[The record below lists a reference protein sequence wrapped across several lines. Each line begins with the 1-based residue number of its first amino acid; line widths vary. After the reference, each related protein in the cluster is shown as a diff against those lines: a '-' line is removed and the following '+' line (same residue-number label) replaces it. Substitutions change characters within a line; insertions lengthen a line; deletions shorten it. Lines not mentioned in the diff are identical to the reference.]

1 VDSLQTVV
9 CRPLTGIRIEYA
21 AILSTGRIANNHFL
35 ATYFFNMTFADF
47 PFLRYLIFFS
57 LGILLSAAIPAA
69 PPQLFL
75 WLLAILW
82 IFYAVFLSRSVFSG
96 LLPISFL
103 AYLLLMGLG
112 AFVSL
117 QASQH
122 TLKGEMPWGEGTGY
136 LAEVQRY
143 DLPKA
148 NSSENLLAVIGIKE
162 GQSWRLHK
170 ALVLVYH
177 QLDQPL
183 APGQVIWV
191 PTNPE
196 RLAPPSFPN
205 EFNYKRFLAAKG
217 IHFRQFLGKKL
228 LVLPLKP
235 STELNFAME
244 HLRHYFAGVIDQF
257 VQRPESKQ
265 IALALLLGQ
274 KESLGKEIKQAYSAT
289 GTQHILAVSGLHV
302 GIIYSIL
309 LFPLTY
315 FKQEGHALR
324 KSYLILVMGLIWIYA
339 LMTGFSP
346 SVVRA
351 VVMFSLVTLGQMRKR
366 KPSIWNILSFSAL
379 LLLVLDPGVRTD
391 LGFQLSYLAVAGIVG
406 LQPLILPLWS
416 PPNRVLDYFWQ
427 MAAVTLAAQ
436 LITSPLTIHY
446 FHTFPSYFLLANL
459 LIVPLSYLILCVGV
473 PFLLLAWIPFLGRVL
488 GSIVDFLLLLQ
499 NEVTYRIQDLPA
511 ALWQGI
517 HLSFAGMLAIWGL
530 LWVWGNWETG
540 YRKRLAGLG
549 MGLCLLWAGANLWEE
564 IQRPAQELYLFT
576 KDGKQI
582 LDLKLGPHHLSWNQ
596 NFPTDQ
602 LSFSIQ
608 PNRLADRRN
617 PVPIPL
623 KGIVGKDSIWFPG
636 INVAFFPAQN
646 RLAWGSLQPIERIDF
661 SHLNLADS
669 LSGDSMVT
677 GSSGFR
683 VIF

>member
-1 VDSLQTVV
+1 
-9 CRPLTGIRIEYA
+9 
-21 AILSTGRIANNHFL
+21 
-35 ATYFFNMTFADF
+35 MTFADF
-47 PFLRYLIFFS
+47 PFLRYLFFFA
-57 LGILLSAAIPAA
+57 LGILLSGAIPEAE
-69 PPQLFL
+69 PQLFL
-75 WLLAILW
+75 WILAILW
-82 IFYAVFLSRSVFSG
+82 IFYAIFLSRSSFWRP
-96 LLPISFL
+96 LPISFF

-122 TLKGEMPWGEGTGY
+122 MLKGEMPWGEGTGY

-162 GQSWRLHK
+162 GQSWRPQRS
-170 ALVLVYH
+170 LVLVYH
-177 QLDQPL
+177 QLNTPL
-183 APGQVIWV
+183 VPGQVIWV
-191 PTNPE
+191 PKNPE
-196 RLAPPSFPN
+196 SLAPPTFPN
-205 EFNYKRFLAAKG
+205 EFDYKGYLASKG
-217 IHFRQFLGKKL
+217 IHFRQFLGKNL
-228 LVLPLKP
+228 LVLPLPQTYQLKF
-235 STELNFAME
+235 TLE
-244 HLRHYFAGVIDQF
+244 HLRHYFAQVIDRY
-257 VQRPESKQ
+257 VIRPESKQ

-274 KESLGKEIKQAYSAT
+274 KESLGKEVKQAYSAT

-309 LFPLTY
+309 LLPLTY

-324 KSYLILVMGLIWIYA
+324 KSYLLLVMGLIWIYA

-406 LQPLILPLWS
+406 LQPLILKLWS

-473 PFLLLAWIPFLGRVL
+473 PFLLLAWFPFLGRVL
-488 GSIVDFLLLLQ
+488 GAIVDFLLLLQ
-499 NEVTYRIQDLPA
+499 NEITYSIQDLPA
-511 ALWQGI
+511 AMWQGI

-530 LWVWGNWETG
+530 LWVWGNWEMG

-549 MGLCLLWAGANLWEE
+549 MALCMLWAGANLWEE
-564 IQRPAQELYLFT
+564 IQRPAQELYLFS

-582 LDLKLGPHHLSWNQ
+582 LDLKLGPHHLSWNHS
-596 NFPTDQ
+596 FPTEQ

-608 PNRLADRRN
+608 PNRLAGQRN

-623 KGIVGKDSIWFPG
+623 KGLVGKDSIWFPG
-636 INVAFFPAQN
+636 IDLVFFPYRNQ
-646 RLAWGSLQPIERIDF
+646 LVWGTLSPKTQEQFGVPPDPN
-661 SHLNLADS
+661 SSQKDS
-669 LSGDSMVT
+669 LFSYSAGY
-677 GSSGFR
+677 R
-683 VIF
+683 VVF

>member
-1 VDSLQTVV
+1 
-9 CRPLTGIRIEYA
+9 
-21 AILSTGRIANNHFL
+21 
-35 ATYFFNMTFADF
+35 MTFADF
-47 PFLRYLIFFS
+47 PFLRYLFFFALGMLLTTVLPLAPPQIL
-57 LGILLSAAIPAA
+57 LGILAV
-69 PPQLFL
+69 
-75 WLLAILW
+75 LW
-82 IFYAVFLSRSVFSG
+82 IFYTVLVNRPSFSSSFPPSSV
-96 LLPISFL
+96 

-112 AFVSL
+112 TFVSL
-117 QASQH
+117 QATQTAREREVSW
-122 TLKGEMPWGEGTGY
+122 EEGSGY

-148 NSSENLLAVIGIKE
+148 NSSENLLAVIGVKE
-162 GQSWRLHK
+162 EQEWRSRK

-177 QLDQPL
+177 QLDKPL
-183 APGQVIWV
+183 VPGQVIWV
-191 PTNPE
+191 PKNPE
-196 RLAPPSFPN
+196 SLAPPSFPN
-205 EFNYKRFLAAKG
+205 EFDYKGYLASKG
-217 IHFRQFLGKKL
+217 IHFRQFLGKNV
-228 LVLPLKP
+228 LVLPMPQTFQFKFVL
-235 STELNFAME
+235 E
-244 HLRHYFAGVIDQF
+244 HLRHYFAKVIERY
-257 VQRPESKQ
+257 VIRPESKQ

-274 KESLGKEIKQAYSAT
+274 KESLGKEVKQAYSAT

-309 LFPLTY
+309 LLPLTY
-315 FKQEGHALR
+315 FKQEGHVLR

-406 LQPLILPLWS
+406 LQPLILQVWS

-473 PFLLLAWIPFLGRVL
+473 PFLLLAWIPFFGRVL
-488 GSIVDFLLLLQ
+488 GAIVDFLLLLQ
-499 NEVTYRIQDLPA
+499 NEVTYLIQDLPA

-530 LWVWGNWETG
+530 LWVWGNWELG
-540 YRKRLAGLG
+540 NRKRLAGLG
-549 MGLCLLWAGANLWEE
+549 MGLCLVWAAANLWEE
-564 IQRPAQELYLFT
+564 IQRPAQELYHFS
-576 KDGKQI
+576 KEGQHI
-582 LDLKLGPHHLSWNQ
+582 LDLKLGDHHLSWNQ
-596 NFPTDQ
+596 NFPTEQ

-608 PNRLADRRN
+608 PNRLAGQRN

-623 KGIVGKDSIWFPG
+623 KGLVGEDSIWFPG
-636 INVAFFPAQN
+636 IDLSFFPSRN
-646 RLAWGSLQPIERIDF
+646 LLVWGALIPKYQEQFGAPPASNFPQK
-661 SHLNLADS
+661 DS
-669 LSGDSMVT
+669 LSSYSAGY
-677 GSSGFR
+677 R

>member
-1 VDSLQTVV
+1 
-9 CRPLTGIRIEYA
+9 
-21 AILSTGRIANNHFL
+21 
-35 ATYFFNMTFADF
+35 MTFADF
-47 PFLRYLIFFS
+47 PFLRYLFFFALGMLLSTAIPLAHPQIF
-57 LGILLSAAIPAA
+57 LGILAV
-69 PPQLFL
+69 
-75 WLLAILW
+75 LW
-82 IFYAVFLSRSVFSG
+82 ILYAVLVNRLSFSNSFPPSSV
-96 LLPISFL
+96 

-112 AFVSL
+112 SFVSL
-117 QASQH
+117 QATQTARERETS
-122 TLKGEMPWGEGTGY
+122 WGEGSGY

-148 NSSENLLAVIGIKE
+148 NSSENLLAVIGVKE
-162 GQSWRLHK
+162 GQDWRSHK

-177 QLDQPL
+177 QLDKPL
-183 APGQVIWV
+183 VPGQVIWV
-191 PTNPE
+191 PKNPE
-196 RLAPPSFPN
+196 SLAPPTFPN
-205 EFNYKRFLAAKG
+205 EFDYKGYLASKG
-217 IHFRQFLGKKL
+217 IHFRQFLGKNM
-228 LVLPLKP
+228 LVLPVPQTFQFKFVL
-235 STELNFAME
+235 E
-244 HLRHYFAGVIDQF
+244 HLRHYFAKVIERY
-257 VQRPESKQ
+257 VIRPESKQ

-274 KESLGKEIKQAYSAT
+274 KESLGKEVKQAYSAT

-309 LFPLTY
+309 LLPLTY

-406 LQPLILPLWS
+406 LQPLILQVWS
-416 PPNRVLDYFWQ
+416 PHNRVLDYFWQ

-446 FHTFPSYFLLANL
+446 FHTFPTYFLLANL

-488 GSIVDFLLLLQ
+488 GAIVDFLLLLQ
-499 NEVTYRIQDLPA
+499 NEITYLIQDLPA

-530 LWVWGNWETG
+530 LWVWGNWELG
-540 YRKRLAGLG
+540 NRKRLAGLG
-549 MGLCLLWAGANLWEE
+549 MGLFLVWAAANLWEE

-576 KDGKQI
+576 KEGQHI
-582 LDLKLGPHHLSWNQ
+582 LDLKLGDHHLSWNQ
-596 NFPTDQ
+596 NFPTEQ

-608 PNRLADRRN
+608 PNRLAGQRS

-623 KGIVGKDSIWFPG
+623 KGVVGKDLIWFPG
-636 INVAFFPAQN
+636 IDLAFFPSRNQ
-646 RLAWGSLQPIERIDF
+646 LVWGALTPKYQEQFGAPPAS
-661 SHLNLADS
+661 NLPQKDS
-669 LSGDSMVT
+669 LSSYSAGY
-677 GSSGFR
+677 R
-683 VIF
+683 VVF

>member
-1 VDSLQTVV
+1 
-9 CRPLTGIRIEYA
+9 
-21 AILSTGRIANNHFL
+21 
-35 ATYFFNMTFADF
+35 MTFADF
-47 PFLRYLIFFS
+47 PFLRYLFFFA
-57 LGILLSAAIPAA
+57 LGTLLSAAIPAA
-69 PPQLFL
+69 STHLFL
-75 WLLAILW
+75 WILAVLW
-82 IFYAVFLSRSVFSG
+82 ICYAVLLSKPVFSS

-103 AYLLLMGLG
+103 AYFLLMGLG

-117 QASQH
+117 QATQQ
-122 TLKGEMPWGEGTGY
+122 TLKGDMPWGEGTGY

-148 NSSENLLAVIGIKE
+148 NSSENLLAVIGKSE
-162 GQSWRLHK
+162 GGSWRPYR

-177 QLDQPL
+177 QLNTPL
-183 APGQVIWV
+183 VPGQLIWV
-191 PTNPE
+191 PKNPE
-196 RLAPPSFPN
+196 SLAPAIFPN
-205 EFNYKRFLAAKG
+205 EFDYKGYLASKG
-217 IHFRQFLGKKL
+217 IHFRQFLGKNL
-228 LVLPLKP
+228 LVLPVPPAYQLKF
-235 STELNFAME
+235 TLE
-244 HLRHYFAGVIDQF
+244 HLRHYFAQVIDRY
-257 VQRPESKQ
+257 VIRPESKQ

-274 KESLGKEIKQAYSAT
+274 KESLGKEVKQAYSAT

-309 LFPLTY
+309 LLPLTY

-324 KSYLILVMGLIWIYA
+324 KSYLLLVMGLIWIYA

-406 LQPLILPLWS
+406 LQPLILQLWS
-416 PPNRVLDYFWQ
+416 PSSRALDYFWQ
-427 MAAVTLAAQ
+427 MASVTLAAQ

-488 GSIVDFLLLLQ
+488 GAIVDFLLLLQ
-499 NEVTYRIQDLPA
+499 NEITYRIQDMPA

-530 LWVWGNWETG
+530 LWVWGNWEMG
-540 YRKRLAGLG
+540 NRKRLAGLG
-549 MGLCLLWAGANLWEE
+549 MALCLLWAGANLWDE
-564 IQRPAQELYLFT
+564 IQRPAQELYLFE

-582 LDLKLGPHHLSWNQ
+582 LDLKLGAHHLSWNQ
-596 NFPTDQ
+596 SFPTEQ

-608 PNRLADRRN
+608 PNRLAGQRN
-617 PVPIPL
+617 LVPIPL
-623 KGIVGKDSIWFPG
+623 KGLVGKDSIWFPG
-636 INVAFFPAQN
+636 IDLVFFPSRNQ
-646 RLAWGSLQPIERIDF
+646 LVWGSLSPKSQEQFGVHPGPN
-661 SHLNLADS
+661 SSQKDS
-669 LSGDSMVT
+669 LTSISA
-677 GSSGFR
+677 GFR

>member
-1 VDSLQTVV
+1 
-9 CRPLTGIRIEYA
+9 
-21 AILSTGRIANNHFL
+21 
-35 ATYFFNMTFADF
+35 MTFADF
-47 PFLRYLIFFS
+47 PFLRYLFFFA
-57 LGILLSAAIPAA
+57 LGILLSRAIPEAE
-69 PPQLFL
+69 PQLFL
-75 WLLAILW
+75 WILALLW
-82 IFYAVFLSRSVFSG
+82 VFDAVLLSRSSFWSP
-96 LLPISFL
+96 LPISFL

-117 QASQH
+117 QASQQ
-122 TLKGEMPWGEGTGY
+122 TRKGEMPWGEGTGY

-148 NSSENLLAVIGIKE
+148 NSSENLLSVIGIKE
-162 GQSWRLHK
+162 GQSWRPHR

-177 QLDQPL
+177 QLNTPL
-183 APGQVIWV
+183 VPGQVIWV
-191 PTNPE
+191 PKNPE
-196 RLAPPSFPN
+196 SLAPPSFPN
-205 EFNYKRFLAAKG
+205 EFDYKGYLASKG
-217 IHFRQFLGKKL
+217 IHFRQFLGKNL
-228 LVLPLKP
+228 LVLPVPQAYQLKFM
-235 STELNFAME
+235 LE
-244 HLRHYFAGVIDQF
+244 HLRHYFAQVIDRY
-257 VQRPESKQ
+257 VIRPESKQ

-274 KESLGKEIKQAYSAT
+274 KESLGKEVKQAYSAT

-302 GIIYSIL
+302 AIIYSIL
-309 LFPLTY
+309 LLPLTY

-324 KSYLILVMGLIWIYA
+324 KIYLLLVMGLIWIYA

-406 LQPLILPLWS
+406 LQPLILQFWS

-427 MAAVTLAAQ
+427 MATVTLAAQ

-459 LIVPLSYLILCVGV
+459 LIVPLSYLILCAGV
-473 PFLLLAWIPFLGRVL
+473 PFLLLAWVPFLGGVL
-488 GSIVDFLLLLQ
+488 GAIVDFLLLLQ
-499 NEVTYRIQDLPA
+499 NEVTYRIQNLPA

-517 HLSFAGMLAIWGL
+517 HLSFAGMLAMWGL
-530 LWVWGNWETG
+530 LWVWGNWELG
-540 YRKRLAGLG
+540 NRKRLAGLG

-576 KDGKQI
+576 KDGQSI

-596 NFPTDQ
+596 GFPTEQ

-608 PNRLADRRN
+608 PNRLANQRN
-617 PVPIPL
+617 PIPL
-623 KGIVGKDSIWFPG
+623 PLKAVVAKDSIWFPG
-636 INVAFFPAQN
+636 IDLVFFPSRN
-646 RLAWGSLQPIERIDF
+646 LLIWGTLSPKIQEQFGMTLDPNSFQK
-661 SHLNLADS
+661 DS
-669 LSGDSMVT
+669 LF
-677 GSSGFR
+677 SSSAAYR
-683 VIF
+683 VVF